1 MSSTLQK
8 INENPLTIVLITI
21 HVESASMKFIL
32 TNLVQAYSVRVTPFP
47 GERNM
52 WPRQIVDSC
61 SRQIIVTLD
70 NLWVCFR
77 FFGRYMI
84 QIHVRGARPHQNL
97 KL

>member
-1 MSSTLQK
+1 MSSTLKK
-8 INENPLTIVLITI
+8 INENLLTIVLITI
-21 HVESASMKFIL
+21 HVESMKFIL

-47 GERNM
+47 KERNM